1 MANLCFHLTR
11 ELCFGFPN
19 TASFAGQEQCPL
31 WRSLS
36 PSHGQHVPV
45 VPLQKIGEDYVR
57 DLSQL
62 TKLHEFVDDD
72 LFIREVAK
80 VKQVRGAGRGDA
92 DRGTGL
98 GLIWSL
104 SLPRRT
110 R

>member
-1 MANLCFHLTR
+1 M
-11 ELCFGFPN
+11 
-19 TASFAGQEQCPL
+19 
-31 WRSLS
+31 
-36 PSHGQHVPV
+36 
-45 VPLQKIGEDYVR
+45 R

-92 DRGTGL
+92 GGGSAGRGLTC
-98 GLIWSL
+98 
-104 SLPRRT
+104 SLPSLRRT